1 MYDSNVYGFGSLLR
15 RYLEYN
21 HISQSEF
28 AQRLGISQKHI
39 NEIINNK
46 CEISLELM
54 MVISLITD
62 IDINIIVGMEQE
74 KRIYKYLKN
83 KYKTEKEINNYLKN
97 YHIKELEERNWIIF
111 KDITSPVQ
119 NTIDL
124 LEFLNIKDF
133 DTLKKYNKK
142 ILYKKKNDADEIKI
156 SLWLAHCDKKV
167 KEQKVKEYKKE
178 NLEKLLNELK
188 TIRLEKLNEKKLIN
202 IFNKYGI
209 FLVIE
214 EALKGSKIRGCTKVK
229 INNPAIYM
237 TKLYKDKASFY
248 FALYHELGH
257 IKSDYNMA
265 KSKVIINSEE
275 KIEKRADLFA
285 LNNMIPEKTWNLI
298 IDNIEDIEN
307 ICKKEKVPVCF
318 ATSRLAQ
325 RGIITYNSKLY
336 NKYKEIIH

>member
-1 MYDSNVYGFGSLLR
+1 MYENNVYGFGSLLR

-21 HISQSEF
+21 NISQSEF
-28 AQRLGISQKHI
+28 AARIGVTQKHI

-46 CEISLELM
+46 CDISLELM
-54 MVISLITD
+54 MVISLLTD
-62 IDINIIVGMEQE
+62 IDINTIVGMEQE

-83 KYKTEKEINNYLKN
+83 KYKTEKEIKSYLKK
-97 YHIKELEERNWIIF
+97 YHIKELKERNWVTF

-124 LEFLNIKDF
+124 LEYLNIKDF

-156 SLWLAHCDKKV
+156 SLWIAHCDKKI
-167 KEQKVKEYKKE
+167 KNQKVNEYKKE
-178 NLEKLLNELK
+178 KLIELLEELK
-188 TIRLEKLNEKKLIN
+188 KIRLEKLDEDKMIKL
-202 IFNKYGI
+202 FNKYGI
-209 FLVIE
+209 YLVIE
-214 EALKGSKIRGCTKVK
+214 EALKGTKIRGCTKVK

-257 IKSDYNMA
+257 VKSDYNMA
-265 KSKVIINSEE
+265 KSKVIIESEE

-285 LNNMIPEKTWNLI
+285 LNNMISKKTWNLI
-298 IDNIEDIEN
+298 VDNIEDIEK
-307 ICKKEKVPVCF
+307 ICNKEKVPVCF
-318 ATSRLAQ
+318 ATTRLAKEE
-325 RGIITYNSKLY
+325 IITYDSKLY
-336 NKYKEIIH
+336 NKYKETI